1 MSTGTKL
8 VQGALS
14 RIGAHS
20 PIRPASPESID
31 VGKDALNSMHAK
43 WQDDNIEFGAV
54 PLQAVGDE
62 FSEPMGLTNTIMDN
76 LAVELQPL
84 FPGTQISLDLRVNAN
99 KSYQDLLT
107 KAQPITIPKQVVRE
121 TLPIGQGNKARHRT
135 FFSPGAEIGD

>member
-8 VQGALS
+8 VQGALA

-20 PIRPASPESID
+20 PIRPAGPEAID
-31 VGKDALNSMHAK
+31 AGKDTLNSMYAK

-62 FSEPMGLTNTIMDN
+62 FSEPMGLTNTVMDN
-76 LAVELQPL
+76 LAIQLQPL
-84 FPGTQISLDLRVNAN
+84 FPGTQISADLRVNAN
-99 KSYQDLLT
+99 KGYQDLLT

-121 TLPIGQGNKARHRT
+121 TLPIGQGNKSRHRT
-135 FFSPGAEIGD
+135 FFSSGEEIGS